1 MSTKK
6 KVGDYLIPFDKNGNQ
21 LDYAEGRWG
30 ISKEISMLQNFEFT
44 DTLKFQRYGR
54 GRSSVNFTFVR
65 QSNNKT
71 VSFFVSDFCDA
82 LPKLNGGEIT
92 GVFTFT
98 KKGMNYGCKLIEN

>member
-1 MSTKK
+1 
-6 KVGDYLIPFDKNGNQ
+6 
-21 LDYAEGRWG
+21 
-30 ISKEISMLQNFEFT
+30 MLQNFEFT

-54 GRSSVNFTFVR
+54 RRSSVNFTFVR

-82 LPKLNGGEIT
+82 LSKINCGEIT

-98 KKGMNYGCKLIEN
+98 KKGMNYGCKLIEGSK